1 VRTTGPTRSDPAA
14 ARLPRDRRAAT
25 PPSPAHDPEA
35 RLAFIRARL
44 KHDAWRSRQW
54 SLAFGTGYATLT
66 AASVVAAPLLRDRA
80 SVPDLYV
87 GGFSSIVGF
96 GLIAVAPLRVIFD
109 HEALEASIA
118 ADPHAGSLRRP
129 GPRRGQLLIAD
140 AKNEKFGRSWLI
152 HSGNV
157 LIGVGALLVLGL
169 GYDRW
174 GSGIANGLGSVAVGE
189 LMILTQPHGLVTRP
203 RALPPR
209 RPPPAATTPP
219 PRQPHGQRPPS
230 LGSGY
235 GLALARPLLR
245 TAART
250 LEPRRGPR
258 RLHNRNRAHA
268 GPITDIR
275 SHENSDWDG
284 MGMATRR
291 RHNARGLRR

>member
-1 VRTTGPTRSDPAA
+1 MPAARSPAALALAAAAALCAAGLPARARADACPAIAGGDPALA
-14 ARLPRDRRAAT
+14 
-25 PPSPAHDPEA
+25 AHDVEA

-54 SLAFGTGYATLT
+54 SLAFGTGYAALT

-118 ADPHAGSLRRP
+118 ADPHADRCAVLARAEAM
-129 GPRRGQLLIAD
+129 LIAD

-189 LMILTQPHGLVTRP
+189 LMILTQPHGLVTDLQRYRLGDLRP
-203 RALPPR
+203 PQPR
-209 RPPPAATTPP
+209 RRRAFMAAPT
-219 PRQPHGQRPPS
+219 
-230 LGSGY
+230 LVGSGY
-235 GLALARPLLR
+235 GLALLGRF
-245 TAART
+245 
-250 LEPRRGPR
+250 
-258 RLHNRNRAHA
+258 
-268 GPITDIR
+268 
-275 SHENSDWDG
+275 
-284 MGMATRR
+284 
-291 RHNARGLRR
+291 